1 MSPFRARFVPAD
13 PSPEPSEA
21 SSPAMSRRA
30 RREAEAASR
39 GRRKSRSA
47 GDLRPLVAR
56 GAVLGAL
63 VAVTI
68 VAPSTGLVLPGNG
81 TIVAGGTQATYA
93 PGELPTV
100 IDALAAV
107 PASDRVPDLLA
118 FTETF
123 DERILVAASR
133 SSERE
138 GIPGCDSDARPVGGN
153 GQLSAD
159 GLCTIPWA
167 ERYKLR
173 ADAAT
178 SLAAMNTAY
187 RARFDRDLCLASAY
201 RTYSEQVRLKA
212 IKGGLAAP
220 AGKSNH
226 GWGLAVDFCRTTVSG
241 ESWNWLEANGPT
253 FGWVN
258 PNWARRGGTGPYEPW
273 HWEFEDAVKADGEY
287 YG

>member
-1 MSPFRARFVPAD
+1 MAPFRARFVPAQD
-13 PSPEPSEA
+13 SSSSPEQ
-21 SSPAMSRRA
+21 SSPPPSRRA
-30 RREAEAASR
+30 LRERERATKSPRRSL
-39 GRRKSRSA
+39 
-47 GDLRPLVAR
+47 GDLRPLIAR

-81 TIVAGGTQATYA
+81 TVVAGGVQVDYA
-93 PGELPTV
+93 PGELPNV

-123 DERILVAASR
+123 DERLWVTAAR
-133 SSERE
+133 SSERHA
-138 GIPGCDSDARPVGGN
+138 IPGCDPSARSAGGN
-153 GQLSAD
+153 GLLDST
-159 GLCTIPWA
+159 GLCAIPWA
-167 ERYKLR
+167 DRFSLR

-178 SLAAMNTAY
+178 ALAAMNAVY
-187 RARFDRDLCLASAY
+187 RARFDRDLCLSSGY
-201 RTYSEQVRLKA
+201 RTLAEQRRLKA
-212 IKGGLAAP
+212 LKGGIAATP
-220 AGKSNH
+220 GRSNH

-241 ESWNWLEANGPT
+241 ESWNWLQDNGPT

-258 PNWARRGGTGPYEPW
+258 PAWARRGGRGPYEPW
-273 HWEFEDAVKADGEY
+273 HWEFEEAVKADGEY

>member
-1 MSPFRARFVPAD
+1 
-13 PSPEPSEA
+13 
-21 SSPAMSRRA
+21 
-30 RREAEAASR
+30 
-39 GRRKSRSA
+39 
-47 GDLRPLVAR
+47 
-56 GAVLGAL
+56 
-63 VAVTI
+63 
-68 VAPSTGLVLPGNG
+68 
-81 TIVAGGTQATYA
+81 YA

-241 ESWNWLEANGPT
+241 ESWDWLEANGPT

-273 HWEFEDAVKADGEY
+273 NCEVEEAVMADGGF
-287 YG
+287 YGWPPRAPGCRSLPARAARRVVRVRPGACRLVARRRPCLRVSAQYEAPAHRVLGA

>member
-1 MSPFRARFVPAD
+1 M
-13 PSPEPSEA
+13 
-21 SSPAMSRRA
+21 
-30 RREAEAASR
+30 
-39 GRRKSRSA
+39 
-47 GDLRPLVAR
+47 
-56 GAVLGAL
+56 LGAL

-68 VAPSTGLVLPGNG
+68 VAPSTGLVVQGNG
-81 TIVAGGTQATYA
+81 TVVAGGTQATYA

-123 DERILVAASR
+123 DERILLAASR
-133 SSERE
+133 STDRE
-138 GIPGCDSDARPVGGN
+138 AIPGCDPDARSTGGN
-153 GQLSAD
+153 GNLTSN
-159 GLCTIPWA
+159 GLCKIPWA
-167 ERYKLR
+167 ERFSLR

-178 SLAAMNTAY
+178 SLAAMNSVY
-187 RARFDRDLCLASAY
+187 RARFDRDLCLESGY
-201 RTYSEQVRLKA
+201 RSYGDQVRLKR

-220 AGKSNH
+220 PGKSNH

-241 ESWNWLEANGPT
+241 ESWTWLQNNGPT

-258 PNWARRGGTGPYEPW
+258 PAWAKRGGRGPYEPW
-273 HWEFEDAVKADGEY
+273 HWEFEEAVKTDGEY